1 MNTVEEFEKTWLRC
15 AQEAKALADA
25 ALSGKRY
32 EGPAGEQV
40 KHHLSSDL
48 PIEKR
53 FELLELAKGKQKQ
66 SHEACWHVIE
76 AQGDKRRSVESVG
89 RKQANEW

>member
-1 MNTVEEFEKTWLRC
+1 MNTVEEFEKTSLRC

-25 ALSGKRY
+25 ALSGNRY

-48 PIEKR
+48 PIEER
-53 FELLELAKGKQKQ
+53 FELLKLAKGKQTQ
-66 SHEACWHVIE
+66 SHEAYWRMIE
-76 AQGDKRRSVESVG
+76 LSVRARSNATEVG
-89 RKQANEW
+89 